1 MRKNFN
7 SLAILAVLLTVLLSA
22 CSTPT
27 NVSYFQDVANNC
39 TLKLPVERSFRLKPE
54 YKSRHSKYETLDQK
68 QECHNIA

>member
-1 MRKNFN
+1 MRKNLN

-39 TLKLPVERSFRLKPE
+39 TLKLPVERSFRLQP
-54 YKSRHSKYETLDQK
+54 Q
-68 QECHNIA
+68 I